1 MGIGDLIRNTRP
13 SLGIPTGTLGLI
25 TGKRASTARAGR
37 VAGGGEVVYIYDIQW
52 VSRSAHGRRLE
63 RDLEVIG

>member
-13 SLGIPTGTLGLI
+13 SLGIPTGTVGLI
-25 TGKRASTARAGR
+25 TGKHRIGRANK
-37 VAGGGEVVYIYDIQW
+37 EYYIYDIQW
-52 VSRSAHGRRLE
+52 VGRDAYGRRLA

>member
-13 SLGIPTGTLGLI
+13 SLGIPTGTVGLI
-25 TGKRASTARAGR
+25 TGKHASN
-37 VAGGGEVVYIYDIQW
+37 VASGEVVYIYDIQW
-52 VSRSAHGRRLE
+52 VSRNAYGRRLE

>member
-13 SLGIPTGTLGLI
+13 SLGIPTGTVGLI
-25 TGKRASTARAGR
+25 TGKNKSE
-37 VAGGGEVVYIYDIQW
+37 GEDFYIYDIRG
-52 VSRSAHGRRLE
+52 VGRNAYGRRLE

>member
-25 TGKRASTARAGR
+25 TGKHASN
-37 VAGGGEVVYIYDIQW
+37 VDSDGEVVYIYDIQW
-52 VSRSAHGRRLE
+52 VSRNAHGRRLE